1 MKPTTTL
8 TDHDLAFLSDLVR
21 VHWPELR
28 QNEEGVANLALN
40 RVQAIAEREGVA
52 AITPLRLTG
61 LRELIED
68 YIVPFAEIERTR
80 SQPAADQKGGRPL
93 A

>member
-1 MKPTTTL
+1 MKPATTL

-28 QNEEGVANLALN
+28 QYEKGVATLALN

-80 SQPAADQKGGRPL
+80 GQPAAVRGGGSP
-93 A
+93 

>member
-1 MKPTTTL
+1 MKPATTL
-8 TDHDLAFLSDLVR
+8 NDHDLAYLIDLVR

-28 QNEEGVANLALN
+28 QYEKGVATLALN

-52 AITPLRLTG
+52 AITPLRLAG

-80 SQPAADQKGGRPL
+80 SQPAAVREGGSPS
-93 A
+93 